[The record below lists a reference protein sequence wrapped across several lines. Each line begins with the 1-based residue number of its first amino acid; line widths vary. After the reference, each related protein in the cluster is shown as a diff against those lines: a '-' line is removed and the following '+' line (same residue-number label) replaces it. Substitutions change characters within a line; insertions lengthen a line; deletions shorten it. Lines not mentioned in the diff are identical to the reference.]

1 MDEDQRKLLTVAA
14 TAGAIGLFAGIARGV
29 VQQRHGGWPNFF
41 RGLAASIFAWGA
53 AIERRTAVL
62 EEKARAQVDRD
73 AAQDMAG
80 ANAVLLL
87 RNEFSELRNEIRET
101 NRKLDRYLER
111 LGGRP

>member
-1 MDEDQRKLLTVAA
+1 MPSPPPPLEREHWTLDKRLNVGHLLTTVA
-14 TAGAIGLFAGIARGV
+14 
-29 VQQRHGGWPNFF
+29 
-41 RGLAASIFAWGA
+41 LAASIFAWGA

-73 AAQDMAG
+73 SAQDMAG